1 MCLQVIDEHGDLP
14 HTCALYCLDY
24 AAFEAILSTWNQTAA
39 VVLYAYAVRSSLCF
53 LEEAVF
59 VWKAGR
65 QAGRQHSSWL
75 PAMCLHARVSEALST
90 QRLID

>member
-1 MCLQVIDEHGDLP
+1 MCLQVIDERGDLP

-65 QAGRQHSSWL
+65 QAALQL
-75 PAMCLHARVSEALST
+75 AARDVFACTS
-90 QRLID
+90 Q